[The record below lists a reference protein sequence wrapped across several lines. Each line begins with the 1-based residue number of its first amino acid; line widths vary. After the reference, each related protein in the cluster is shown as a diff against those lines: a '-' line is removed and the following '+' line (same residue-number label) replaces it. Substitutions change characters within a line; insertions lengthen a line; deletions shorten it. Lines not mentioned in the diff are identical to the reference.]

1 MIARKA
7 IAPYHTFMHAL
18 ISVLSTGRSGRTAAR
33 LAGVLFLAVAEA
45 TPALA
50 QEMPSGGRSGG
61 LLNVLL
67 LAGIAFFLVRSFR
80 RRGKKDDTRPGR
92 WTPTDTDDASGDD
105 AQQSKPP
112 TMDRHEA
119 ARRTWDILSSDKAE
133 RPEPST
139 PTGVSPDVRAKDFDE
154 VEFLEGAKLFFAR
167 FLQARDEGDFTA
179 IRDFISDDV
188 FNEAMAAGG
197 GDRTEV
203 MLLNGRLMELK
214 SEGGRT
220 LVTVFYDAQ
229 LRKGEQG
236 ERTEHVRQVWEFSR
250 DDGKT
255 GALWVL
261 ERINR
266 VDQ

>member
-1 MIARKA
+1 
-7 IAPYHTFMHAL
+7 MHAL
-18 ISVLSTGRSGRTAAR
+18 ISVLTVGRPGRFAAR
-33 LAGVLFLAVAEA
+33 LVGVLFLVMAVAS
-45 TPALA
+45 PAMA

-80 RRGKKDDTRPGR
+80 RRGRKDDTRPGR
-92 WTPTDTDDASGDD
+92 WTPTDADDASGD
-105 AQQSKPP
+105 AGEPSEPVS
-112 TMDRHEA
+112 MDRHEA
-119 ARRTWDILSSDKAE
+119 ARRTWDILRSDTEE
-133 RPEPST
+133 RPVSTT
-139 PTGVSPDVRAKDFDE
+139 PTGVSPDVSGKDFDE

-167 FLQARDEGDFTA
+167 FLQAGDEGDFTA

-203 MLLNGRLMELK
+203 MLLNARLMELK

-220 LVTVFYDAQ
+220 LATVFYDAQ
-229 LRKGEQG
+229 LRTGEQG
-236 ERTEHVRQVWEFSR
+236 ERTAHSRQVWEFSR
-250 DDGKT
+250 DDGKA

-261 ERINR
+261 EKIDR
-266 VDQ
+266 VNQ